1 MKVHE
6 VIETKEM
13 FCGEIME
20 DYYIIYEQIEN
31 MVFEN
36 KDNYLFQKESFVV
49 RTINVYKGNSNSTL
63 QKVKTYPIKDVRNIR
78 KIIVNDFPGL
88 FKKVQFAS

>member
-1 MKVHE
+1 MKVYE

-20 DYYIIYEQIEN
+20 DYYIIYEQTEN
-31 MVFEN
+31 KVFEN

-63 QKVKTYPIKDVRNIR
+63 QKVKTYPIKDIGNIR